1 MPQLTIEDTKKTCSY
16 LIYYFHWNATYSQ
29 PAVITSR
36 SDREMSRAAGQQ
48 EICINFKMKKCWSH
62 FNYLNFI
69 LCLNGDFTC
78 TLQLT
83 SERICESQSS
93 SFRMHCSASTSGH
106 CVLWLQ
112 LLLWKPF
119 FCSAF
124 STVGSSQNPCFFFF
138 FLLKQGH
145 KGGRGIKRGGQRW
158 SQTQVFAPNV
168 ALSHRPDHLL
178 PWATTYQISLGKT
191 ASDIFSAQSDAFKI
205 SLSQKVWNVSQW
217 PLCHRGWSWQEV
229 CGFLLLVWTYF
240 HYFISLGI
248 AFINIYFLF
257 FPIPSSKWKNFSSLS
272 YLSYTFIF
280 CLAFCFS
287 LQFLFCP
294 LCSKFNY

>member
-1 MPQLTIEDTKKTCSY
+1 MPHTLNQLWSRQDQTEKCQELLANKKFVSTLKWRSVGHI
-16 LIYYFHWNATYSQ
+16 LITLISFFALM
-29 PAVITSR
+29 VILLV
-36 SDREMSRAAGQQ
+36 
-48 EICINFKMKKCWSH
+48 H
-62 FNYLNFI
+62 
-69 LCLNGDFTC
+69 
-78 TLQLT
+78 
-83 SERICESQSS
+83 SS
-93 SFRMHCSASTSGH
+93 LPRKGFVNRN
-106 CVLWLQ
+106 
-112 LLLWKPF
+112 LLLSACIAQQALQGTACYDYSCCCGNHF
-119 FCSAF
+119 FVSSLKSCSAF

-205 SLSQKVWNVSQW
+205 SLSQNVWNVSQW

-257 FPIPSSKWKNFSSLS
+257 FPIPS
-272 YLSYTFIF
+272 
-280 CLAFCFS
+280 
-287 LQFLFCP
+287 
-294 LCSKFNY
+294 

>member
-1 MPQLTIEDTKKTCSY
+1 M
-16 LIYYFHWNATYSQ
+16 F
-29 PAVITSR
+29 
-36 SDREMSRAAGQQ
+36 
-48 EICINFKMKKCWSH
+48 
-62 FNYLNFI
+62 
-69 LCLNGDFTC
+69 
-78 TLQLT
+78 
-83 SERICESQSS
+83 
-93 SFRMHCSASTSGH
+93 
-106 CVLWLQ
+106 
-112 LLLWKPF
+112 
-119 FCSAF
+119 
-124 STVGSSQNPCFFFF
+124 FFFF

-229 CGFLLLVWTYF
+229 CAFLLLVWTYF

>member
-1 MPQLTIEDTKKTCSY
+1 MEVVKCKVLLARDYVLILVNATAHDRGHKKNLQLPD
-16 LIYYFHWNATYSQ
+16 YYFHWNATYSQ

-62 FNYLNFI
+62 FNYLNFV

-93 SFRMHCSASTSGH
+93 SFRMHCSASASGH

-124 STVGSSQNPCFFFF
+124 STVGSSQNPCFFFPF
-138 FLLKQGH
+138 KTGTQRRQGY
-145 KGGRGIKRGGQRW
+145 KERWTEVVTDTGFRSKR
-158 SQTQVFAPNV
+158 
-168 ALSHRPDHLL
+168 
-178 PWATTYQISLGKT
+178 
-191 ASDIFSAQSDAFKI
+191 
-205 SLSQKVWNVSQW
+205 
-217 PLCHRGWSWQEV
+217 
-229 CGFLLLVWTYF
+229 
-240 HYFISLGI
+240 
-248 AFINIYFLF
+248 
-257 FPIPSSKWKNFSSLS
+257 
-272 YLSYTFIF
+272 
-280 CLAFCFS
+280 
-287 LQFLFCP
+287 CP
-294 LCSKFNY
+294 EP